1 MDARQTVI
9 QTEKLTLMYSDFCAL
24 NSLELS
30 VPSQGI
36 TTILGSNGAGKTSFI
51 KCALGLIPYQAG
63 LIHVMGKSAGDRS
76 LLSNMGVMMQEADL
90 PDLLTPREHLTL
102 ICSYFDNTMS
112 VEDLIR
118 ECDLKAF
125 ADKRYRLLSGGQK
138 KRVQFAASIAG
149 KPKLVFLDE
158 PTTGLDTK
166 ARKVLWNK
174 IRELSDT
181 GTSVVLTT
189 HYLEEADA
197 LADYTI
203 VMHAGRTIA
212 HGPALQI
219 RNSLSGSRVRC
230 VSNVRLDIIEKS
242 TNTIKA
248 QYSGKR
254 LEVICKDGT
263 TAARELFE
271 LDPNLSDL
279 TVESTD
285 LEDAFEHLIA
295 QQEPI
300 SIASESNSSDIST
313 ELKQ

>member
-36 TTILGSNGAGKTSFI
+36 TAILGSNGAGKTSFI
-51 KCALGLIPYQAG
+51 KCALGLIPYQSG
-63 LIHVMGKSAGDRS
+63 LIQVMGKSAGNRS
-76 LLSNMGVMMQEADL
+76 LLSHMGVMMQEADL

-174 IRELSDT
+174 IRELSHS
-181 GTSVVLTT
+181 GTAVVLTT

-197 LADYTI
+197 LADHTI

-219 RNSLSGSRVRC
+219 RNSFSGSRVQC
-230 VSNVRLDIIEKS
+230 VSTVSLDTVKRS
-242 TNTIKA
+242 SNTINA
-248 QYSGKR
+248 QYCGKR

-271 LDPNLSDL
+271 LDPHLSEL
-279 TVESTD
+279 RVESTD
-285 LEDAFEHLIA
+285 LEDAFEYLIA
-295 QQEPI
+295 QEEQI
-300 SIASESNSSDIST
+300 STALSSNSTDT
-313 ELKQ
+313 PVEQK